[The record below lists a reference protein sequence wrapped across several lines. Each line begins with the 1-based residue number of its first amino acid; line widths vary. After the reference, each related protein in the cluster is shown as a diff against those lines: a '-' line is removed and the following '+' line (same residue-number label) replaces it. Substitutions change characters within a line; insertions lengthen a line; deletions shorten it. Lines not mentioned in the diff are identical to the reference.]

1 MQRRRPPLPRL
12 RIRPADRR
20 LRRGRGA
27 LRRRSLRR
35 GGDRRRGNPLARR
48 GLAAAGRAAIVRP
61 AHRLDPRTYDTR
73 SRTGRGGRGAAAK
86 RTDRPRPFGPTLPGL
101 RPGQQLPFHA
111 QPEELH
117 GRAPLPAAGGRAD
130 RSAMLGL
137 YGFQPTE
144 NQCRRTGL
152 PESGASRSRRGRGR
166 RMFRCLCQP
175 GGRFRPVRLLRRKRR
190 TDPQKV
196 ASELRRAFPQRRDR
210 RRLPPRHEN
219 PGEAPFE
226 NPRRAVGPAPVHVR
240 PRNGRRP
247 GRLRLADARCRGHGH
262 GPCQQRHPQRTLRTL
277 SRRGPHRRQELDPQ
291 LRGTL
296 PQRGLPPEPAV
307 AGEDDQTQRQA
318 APFPVRAARQNGRL
332 RAGGRRH
339 PPLRNHADG
348 NPCHDRDPNHDR
360 PTLLLVPPPPAGA
373 ALLAEQLPP
382 GTLARDR
389 GARLRLFRARRS
401 EIPVQKSDRRPY
413 PGSRRGSD
421 ARRRGALRGRAGRD
435 HTLAGRRGVR
445 VPSRRQL
452 LLPDGP
458 QHRLLARRAD
468 RRTGRTVGR
477 KDLSGWRSRR
487 STPGT
492 PSPAL
497 PKGSA
502 SGCRCA
508 TCGRTKSG
516 SATTGF
522 SAF

>member
-35 GGDRRRGNPLARR
+35 GGDRRRATPWRDAVSQQQAVQQSFDQLIASIREHTTLEV
-48 GLAAAGRAAIVRP
+48 GLAAADVE
-61 AHRLDPRTYDTR
+61 RLQSELT
-73 SRTGRGGRGAAAK
+73 A
-86 RTDRPRPFGPTLPGL
+86 PRPFGPTLPGL

-137 YGFQPTE
+137 YGLQPTE

-219 PGEAPFE
+219 PGEAPLE

-307 AGEDDQTQRQA
+307 AGEDDQTQRPSSAISCSSCSTKRSITGWRKATSSA
-318 APFPVRAARQNGRL
+318 AKS
-332 RAGGRRH
+332 RRRKSL
-339 PPLRNHADG
+339 P
-348 NPCHDRDPNHDR
+348 R
-360 PTLLLVPPPPAGA
+360 P
-373 ALLAEQLPP
+373 
-382 GTLARDR
+382 
-389 GARLRLFRARRS
+389 RS
-401 EIPVQKSDRRPY
+401 EP
-413 PGSRRGSD
+413 
-421 ARRRGALRGRAGRD
+421 
-435 HTLAGRRGVR
+435 
-445 VPSRRQL
+445 
-452 LLPDGP
+452 
-458 QHRLLARRAD
+458 
-468 RRTGRTVGR
+468 
-477 KDLSGWRSRR
+477 R
-487 STPGT
+487 STNA
-492 PSPAL
+492 PARSTSTHRSC
-497 PKGSA
+497 PT
-502 SGCRCA
+502 R
-508 TCGRTKSG
+508 
-516 SATTGF
+516 
-522 SAF
+522 

>member
-1 MQRRRPPLPRL
+1 MENRNSLQPIRTAAPADRLLGRVCSVGGPPLPRL
-12 RIRPADRR
+12 RIRSADRR

-296 PQRGLPPEPAV
+296 PQRDLPPEPAV
-307 AGEDDQTQRQA
+307 AGEDDQTQRPSSAISCSSCSTKRSITGWRKATSSA
-318 APFPVRAARQNGRL
+318 AKSPRRKSRPRPRSEPRSTNAPARS
-332 RAGGRRH
+332 
-339 PPLRNHADG
+339 
-348 NPCHDRDPNHDR
+348 
-360 PTLLLVPPPPAGA
+360 TS
-373 ALLAEQLPP
+373 
-382 GTLARDR
+382 T
-389 GARLRLFRARRS
+389 RRS
-401 EIPVQKSDRRPY
+401 CPTR
-413 PGSRRGSD
+413 
-421 ARRRGALRGRAGRD
+421 
-435 HTLAGRRGVR
+435 
-445 VPSRRQL
+445 
-452 LLPDGP
+452 
-458 QHRLLARRAD
+458 
-468 RRTGRTVGR
+468 
-477 KDLSGWRSRR
+477 
-487 STPGT
+487 
-492 PSPAL
+492 
-497 PKGSA
+497 
-502 SGCRCA
+502 
-508 TCGRTKSG
+508 
-516 SATTGF
+516 
-522 SAF
+522 